1 MEGFVRA
8 INSVSKKALK
18 TSIGKVTEITETT
31 CTVEREH
38 LSELL
43 DVRLN
48 AVVGDFESSFIVYP
62 KINSEVLVVEIEN
75 NPQETAII
83 KYTEIDRVTIQIDE
97 FEVDCNK
104 QGLSVGNKGESF
116 KTIVNDLIDEL
127 NKILVIQ
134 GNTINV
140 PAMNAIKK
148 RFNKVLK

>member
-1 MEGFVRA
+1 
-8 INSVSKKALK
+8 
-18 TSIGKVTEITETT
+18 
-31 CTVEREH
+31 
-38 LSELL
+38 
-43 DVRLN
+43 
-48 AVVGDFESSFIVYP
+48 
-62 KINSEVLVVEIEN
+62 
-75 NPQETAII
+75 PQETAII

>member
-1 MEGFVRA
+1 MEEFVRA
-8 INSVSKKALK
+8 INSVSKKYLK

-75 NPQETAII
+75 NPQETA
-83 KYTEIDRVTIQIDE
+83 
-97 FEVDCNK
+97 
-104 QGLSVGNKGESF
+104 
-116 KTIVNDLIDEL
+116 
-127 NKILVIQ
+127 
-134 GNTINV
+134 
-140 PAMNAIKK
+140 
-148 RFNKVLK
+148 